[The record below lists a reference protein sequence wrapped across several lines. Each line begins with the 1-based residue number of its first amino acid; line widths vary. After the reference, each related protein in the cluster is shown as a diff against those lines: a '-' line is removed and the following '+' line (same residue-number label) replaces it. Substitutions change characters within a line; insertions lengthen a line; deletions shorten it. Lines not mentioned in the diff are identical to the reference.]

1 MVNKYTDLLLC
12 KKFSVDMFTSYGAKI
27 NFVQNKY

>member
-1 MVNKYTDLLLC
+1 MGNKYTDLLVC
-12 KKFSVDMFTSYGAKI
+12 KQFSVDMFSSDGAKI